1 MTLRLRSWARDTSGL
16 AAIEFAFI
24 APIMILIYF
33 SMAELCQGYMA
44 LKRTGHI
51 AAMVA
56 DIVSRSD
63 IITKQEAEDVL
74 DIGVLIMKPFPT
86 AALKQR
92 VSSVTRDDETN
103 YNVDWSVGVGKG
115 MDEKLIATKD
125 NIPSD
130 LLVIGETAIV
140 AEAEYNYQS
149 PFGELT
155 AAAPDFKRMA
165 YLRPRSVDFIPCT
178 GC

>member
-1 MTLRLRSWARDTSGL
+1 MRLGR
-16 AAIEFAFI
+16 FI
-24 APIMILIYF
+24 
-33 SMAELCQGYMA
+33 
-44 LKRTGHI
+44 
-51 AAMVA
+51 
-56 DIVSRSD
+56 
-63 IITKQEAEDVL
+63 
-74 DIGVLIMKPFPT
+74 
-86 AALKQR
+86 
-92 VSSVTRDDETN
+92 SSVTRVDATN

-140 AEAEYNYQS
+140 AEAEYDYKS

-165 YLRPRSVDFIPCT
+165 YLRPRSVNFIPCT